1 MRAARERA
9 SPGTMPARVV
19 STAVTIVVV
28 TAVFSVLVVLARG
41 LSGSN
46 DVSTTTTA
54 LAAVVVVVVYEPI
67 LRRVRPLVTR
77 RLGGVAPCGVADG
90 LLGAIARFEDPDR
103 ALRDVA
109 TATRSA
115 VDADSVVVWL
125 DVDRA
130 LIAAA
135 ADPRDAPLDRPSGI
149 TDADDLI
156 EGADVVVVPIVD
168 GAAVIGALAVRV
180 GRALRAAQQQLLANT
195 AAAVAIIARTAR
207 LRRSVRYR
215 LELAQRQHDELVAL
229 RTATGRA
236 QLTER
241 RRLERELH
249 DTCQQRAVVVA
260 GKLGLLATA
269 DPSGGSTVSELLD
282 DLELLW
288 ASVERVVSGGS
299 PITLIGGGLT
309 GALYAEAADMSVPT
323 EIVDGTVHR
332 YPDAIEGHVY
342 ACCLEGMRNAVAH
355 GSPSRIVVRL
365 DERAGWLCFEI
376 DDDGV
381 GFQSADAT
389 DGRGLA
395 NMRSRLDE
403 LGGRLSIVSAGR
415 GTQVCGSVPV
425 EGVAV

>member
-1 MRAARERA
+1 MQRSSARWQFA
-9 SPGTMPARVV
+9 SAGRC
-19 STAVTIVVV
+19 
-28 TAVFSVLVVLARG
+28 
-41 LSGSN
+41 
-46 DVSTTTTA
+46 
-54 LAAVVVVVVYEPI
+54 
-67 LRRVRPLVTR
+67 
-77 RLGGVAPCGVADG
+77 AP
-90 LLGAIARFEDPDR
+90 
-103 ALRDVA
+103 
-109 TATRSA
+109 
-115 VDADSVVVWL
+115 
-125 DVDRA
+125 
-130 LIAAA
+130 
-135 ADPRDAPLDRPSGI
+135 
-149 TDADDLI
+149 
-156 EGADVVVVPIVD
+156 
-168 GAAVIGALAVRV
+168 
-180 GRALRAAQQQLLANT
+180 AQQQLLANT

-229 RTATGRA
+229 RTATARA

-269 DPSGGSTVSELLD
+269 DPSGGSTVAELLD

-299 PITLIGGGLT
+299 PVTLIGGGLT

-323 EIVDGTVHR
+323 EIVDGTVRR

-365 DERAGWLCFEI
+365 DERDGWLCFEI

-389 DGRGLA
+389 DGRGLT

-415 GTQVCGSVPV
+415 GTQVRGSVPV

>member
-9 SPGTMPARVV
+9 SPGTMQARVV

-28 TAVFSVLVVLARG
+28 AAVFSVLVVLARG

-180 GRALRAAQQQLLANT
+180 GRALRGGTT
-195 AAAVAIIARTAR
+195 AAAGQHRCRGGDHRPDGEVAP
-207 LRRSVRYR
+207 V
-215 LELAQRQHDELVAL
+215 
-229 RTATGRA
+229 
-236 QLTER
+236 
-241 RRLERELH
+241 
-249 DTCQQRAVVVA
+249 
-260 GKLGLLATA
+260 
-269 DPSGGSTVSELLD
+269 
-282 DLELLW
+282 
-288 ASVERVVSGGS
+288 
-299 PITLIGGGLT
+299 
-309 GALYAEAADMSVPT
+309 GALPARAGAASA
-323 EIVDGTVHR
+323 R
-332 YPDAIEGHVY
+332 RARR
-342 ACCLEGMRNAVAH
+342 AAH
-355 GSPSRIVVRL
+355 GDRGGPSSPNGAASSGSSTTRASSARSSLPASSACWRRPTRPGGRPSRSCSTTSSCCGPRSSV
-365 DERAGWLCFEI
+365 WS
-376 DDDGV
+376 V
-381 GFQSADAT
+381 GDP
-389 DGRGLA
+389 
-395 NMRSRLDE
+395 RSR
-403 LGGRLSIVSAGR
+403 
-415 GTQVCGSVPV
+415 
-425 EGVAV
+425 

>member
-1 MRAARERA
+1 M
-9 SPGTMPARVV
+9 
-19 STAVTIVVV
+19 
-28 TAVFSVLVVLARG
+28 
-41 LSGSN
+41 
-46 DVSTTTTA
+46 
-54 LAAVVVVVVYEPI
+54 
-67 LRRVRPLVTR
+67 
-77 RLGGVAPCGVADG
+77 
-90 LLGAIARFEDPDR
+90 
-103 ALRDVA
+103 
-109 TATRSA
+109 
-115 VDADSVVVWL
+115 
-125 DVDRA
+125 
-130 LIAAA
+130 
-135 ADPRDAPLDRPSGI
+135 
-149 TDADDLI
+149 
-156 EGADVVVVPIVD
+156 
-168 GAAVIGALAVRV
+168 
-180 GRALRAAQQQLLANT
+180 
-195 AAAVAIIARTAR
+195 
-207 LRRSVRYR
+207 RYR

-269 DPSGGSTVSELLD
+269 DPSGGSTVAELLD

-299 PITLIGGGLT
+299 PVTLIGGGLT

-323 EIVDGTVHR
+323 EIVDGTVRR

-365 DERAGWLCFEI
+365 DERDGWLCFEI

-415 GTQVCGSVPV
+415 GTQVRGSVPV